1 MANIEKRTL
10 NNGTTAYRVK
20 IRLRGHP
27 TESAT
32 FNRLTDARLW
42 IQKTEAAMREG
53 RHFKTAEAKRHTLA
67 ELIDRYIKEIL
78 PRKALESK
86 FSTNQSQQLNW
97 WKEQLG
103 AYVLSDVTPA
113 RIVEAR
119 GKLNRSPA
127 TANRYM
133 AALSHVFTIAIREWE
148 WMEDSPVRKISK
160 LKEPRGR
167 VRYLSDEERI
177 ALIEAARGIEDPTLY
192 TVIVLALSTGA
203 RQGELLGLSW
213 KDVDLKRGSLTFH
226 ETKNGERRT
235 VPLAGLALDLMKQR
249 HSNRDKLT
257 TFVFP
262 SEKLTPVRVDRPFQA
277 LLVQT
282 GIKDFR
288 FHDLRHSA
296 ASYLAMNG
304 ASLAEIAEVL
314 GHKTLQMV
322 KRYAHLSDAHTSKV
336 VASMNAKI
344 FGAE

>member
-1 MANIEKRTL
+1 MANIEKRVASDGDVTF
-10 NNGTTAYRVK
+10 RVK
-20 IRLRGHP
+20 VRLRGHP
-27 TESAT
+27 TETAT
-32 FNRLTDARLW
+32 FSRLTDARLW
-42 IQKTEAAMREG
+42 IQKTEAAIREG

-78 PRKALESK
+78 PRKASKSK

-97 WKEQLG
+97 WKAQLG
-103 AYVLSDVTPA
+103 PYVLSDITPA

-119 GKLNRSPA
+119 GRLGRSPA

-148 WMEDSPVRKISK
+148 WIEDSPIRKISK

-167 VRYLSDEERI
+167 VRYLSDEERTK
-177 ALIEAARGIEDPTLY
+177 LIEAARNIEDPTLY

-203 RQGELLGLSW
+203 RQGELLNLNW
-213 KDVDLKRGSLTFH
+213 KDVDFKRGSLTFH

-235 VPLAGLALDLMKQR
+235 VPLTGLAHDLLKER
-249 HSNRDKLT
+249 HSKRDKVTSL
-257 TFVFP
+257 VFP
-262 SEKLTPVRVDRPFQA
+262 SEESTPVRVDRPFQA
-277 LLVQT
+277 LLAQT
-282 GIKDFR
+282 DIQDFR

-322 KRYAHLSDAHTSKV
+322 KRYAHLSEAHTSKV

-344 FGAE
+344 FGND

>member
-1 MANIEKRTL
+1 MANIEKRISK
-10 NNGTTAYRVK
+10 NGDVTYRAK
-20 IRLRGHP
+20 IRLRGNP
-27 TESAT
+27 PESAT
-32 FNRLTDARLW
+32 FSRLTDARLW
-42 IQKTEAAMREG
+42 VQKTEAAMREG

-67 ELIDRYIKEIL
+67 ELIDRYILEIL
-78 PRKALESK
+78 PRKANKSK
-86 FSTNQSQQLNW
+86 FSTNQAQQLNW
-97 WKEQLG
+97 WKEHLG
-103 AYVLSDVTPA
+103 AYVLSDITPA

-148 WMEDSPVRKISK
+148 WMEDSPIRKISK

-167 VRYLSDEERI
+167 VRYLSDEERTKLI
-177 ALIEAARGIEDPTLY
+177 AAARDIENPTLY

-203 RQGELLGLSW
+203 RQGELLSLNW
-213 KDVDLKRGSLTFH
+213 KDVDFKRGSLTFH

-235 VPLAGLALDLMKQR
+235 VPLTGLAHDLLKERYSKREKVTQ
-249 HSNRDKLT
+249 L
-257 TFVFP
+257 VFP
-262 SEKLTPVRVDRPFQA
+262 SEENTPVRVDRPFQA
-277 LLVQT
+277 LLFQT

-344 FGAE
+344 FC